1 MTIGKIKDF
10 ISDYTAL
17 FFMLFIAFGWL
28 VAWVIY
34 VLFAVVFFK

>member
-1 MTIGKIKDF
+1 MTVGKIKDF

-28 VAWVIY
+28 VIY
-34 VLFAVVFFK
+34 VLFAVVFF